1 MRTEHVSRL
10 ICIAGIGARES
21 TGHGGLLFDTLI
33 FPLLL
38 RNVYADKNR
47 RETLFGRA
55 RSTG

>member
-21 TGHGGLLFDTLI
+21 AGHGGLLFDTLI

-47 RETLFGRA
+47 RETLYQRP
-55 RSTG
+55 